1 MRRDGSV
8 IIMSCRI
15 RQTLAMR
22 TWPECAGTALWT
34 PSCWQEETW
43 VARMSMAMQQDV
55 YVVDGMFG
63 LVDEACEGEG
73 LPDRAPGSDWVH
85 ASSGSVFLETADSLI
100 IQARLRVEVW
110 DGSAE
115 IDEAYWPDQVC
126 LSLNL
131 PTARLLVDQSDAG
144 SAKGPQ
150 LPSPGR
156 GTACSSRRTAA
167 PAAGTRPGTPVRSGA
182 RWRHG
187 DCESVDAKSLR
198 NSRGRHRQATSWGRV
213 SSCSS
218 GLAAP

>member
-1 MRRDGSV
+1 M
-8 IIMSCRI
+8 
-15 RQTLAMR
+15 
-22 TWPECAGTALWT
+22 
-34 PSCWQEETW
+34 
-43 VARMSMAMQQDV
+43 ARMSMAMQQDV

-156 GTACSSRRTAA
+156 WRLRISRREKPEELPWEA
-167 PAAGTRPGTPVRSGA
+167 PASDLVGACFLLQFWPGGTVTE
-182 RWRHG
+182 
-187 DCESVDAKSLR
+187 D
-198 NSRGRHRQATSWGRV
+198 
-213 SSCSS
+213 
-218 GLAAP
+218 